1 MYNSFLLL
9 VLIISLFL
17 TPPRERL
24 LGITW
29 EDVRVFFL
37 YVYTCGFWSVHCT
50 VAPNIHRCINDL
62 NHSRYN
68 SYLYLELLKFQSLQ
82 CKVCFT
88 HTNMSFLL
96 LYLGQVGKLIDFL
109 QITMAGLKVNIIA
122 LCFVLFHF
130 LFFKN

>member
-29 EDVRVFFL
+29 EDFTVFFL
-37 YVYTCGFWSVHCT
+37 CVCTCGSWSVHCSI
-50 VAPNIHRCINDL
+50 APNIHPCINDL
-62 NHSRYN
+62 NHSRFN

-96 LYLGQVGKLIDFL
+96 LYLGQVGKLINFL

-130 LFFKN
+130 LFFEN